1 MPVEI
6 VRRDAGTKF
15 DSRKLKKTA
24 NEILQ
29 LRGEGR
35 AELSIALIGNG
46 EMRIEGVEGVSEGV
60 RLTFLLVSCFRKR
73 SKRFA
78 WPDI

>member
-6 VRRDAGTKF
+6 VRRGAGAKF
-15 DSRKLKKTA
+15 DSRKLEKTA

-46 EMRIEGVEGVSEGV
+46 EMRIEGVEGV

-78 WPDI
+78 